1 MNDKNAKTGPNNII
15 VFNDLNN
22 GVINVCVIT
31 IDVEYIPKEMLT

>member
-1 MNDKNAKTGPNNII
+1 MTKNAKRGPNNLII
-15 VFNDLNN
+15 FKDLNN